1 MNFIR
6 RIRLF
11 LKIVFRQYENKK
23 CGIPDP
29 YRAKARIMPRLAWEV
44 AVIINPAKVVPAI
57 EENKDES

>member
-29 YRAKARIMPRLAWEV
+29 YRAKGRIMPRLAWDV
-44 AVIINPAKVVPAI
+44 AVIMHPAI
-57 EENKDES
+57 EDNQAVMEAQE